1 MTNDFSSCDSA
12 AISVYFLRM
21 ATLVLVRHGKS
32 EWNEK
37 GLWTGWRDVPLAQKG
52 FEEAKETGSQ
62 LKDIHFDLAYT
73 SALVRAQQTLQTI
86 LEVTNQTSIP
96 ITQNKALN
104 ERDYG
109 DYTEK
114 NKWDIQREMGEEVFQ
129 KIRRSWNFPPPNGE
143 SLKMVY
149 ERVLP
154 YYQLE
159 IEPKLKSGK
168 NIIIAAHGNSLRA
181 LVKHLENIS
190 DDEIAELEIG
200 TGEAYVYAID
210 ENGRIVSKEIRG
222 ANAQKGKV

>member
-1 MTNDFSSCDSA
+1 
-12 AISVYFLRM
+12 M

-37 GLWTGWRDVPLAQKG
+37 GLWTGWRDIPLAPKG
-52 FEEAKETGSQ
+52 IEEAKATGES
-62 LKDIHFDLAYT
+62 LKDLHFDYAYT
-73 SALVRAQQTLQTI
+73 SALIRAQQTLEEILKVIGQTPP
-86 LEVTNQTSIP
+86 TTKD
-96 ITQNKALN
+96 KALN

-114 NKWDIQREMGEEVFQ
+114 NKWDIQKEVGEEEFQ
-129 KIRRSWNFPPPNGE
+129 KIRRSWDYPPPNGE

-154 YYQLE
+154 YFQTE
-159 IEPKLKSGK
+159 ILPKLKEGK

-190 DDEIAELEIG
+190 DNDIALLEIG
-200 TGEAYVYAID
+200 TGEAYVYQLD
-210 ENGRIVSKEIRG
+210 NNGSVTSKEIRG
-222 ANAQKGKV
+222 ENQSKGKV